1 MENLAYNLDY
11 DVYAVIDKRDNV
23 IDVLDDFDDALE
35 IAQDYNAACIET
47 LADYDGYNRIVTD
60 TFWIS
65 EMEKPNMMKQKL
77 YALLMIVLSAV
88 TIPLLDGD
96 ATFAVFT
103 IPCMIYMFFSKQYWI
118 LD

>member
-11 DVYAVIDKRDNV
+11 DVYAVIDKHDKV
-23 IDVLDDFDDALE
+23 IDILDDFNDALE

-47 LADYDGYNRIVTD
+47 LADYDGYNGTVTD

-88 TIPLLDGD
+88 TVPLLDGD
-96 ATFAVFT
+96 ATFAVFM